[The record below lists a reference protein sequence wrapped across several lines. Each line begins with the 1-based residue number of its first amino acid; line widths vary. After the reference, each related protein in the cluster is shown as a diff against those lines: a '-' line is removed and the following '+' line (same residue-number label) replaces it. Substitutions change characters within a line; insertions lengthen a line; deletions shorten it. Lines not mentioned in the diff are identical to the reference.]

1 MTDEML
7 ELARKGAEELGLSNV
22 EFKKGDIEALPFG
35 DSEFNVTISNCV
47 INLAPDKDKVFKE
60 AYRVLKPGGR
70 LAVSDIVTVDALP
83 DEVRKDMDG
92 WAGCV
97 LGAIPLE
104 QYLSKLREAGFTDV
118 RVVSKRGSELIM
130 SAEIEA
136 HKPL

>member
-1 MTDEML
+1 M
-7 ELARKGAEELGLSNV
+7 
-22 EFKKGDIEALPFG
+22 
-35 DSEFNVTISNCV
+35 
-47 INLAPDKDKVFKE
+47 FKE